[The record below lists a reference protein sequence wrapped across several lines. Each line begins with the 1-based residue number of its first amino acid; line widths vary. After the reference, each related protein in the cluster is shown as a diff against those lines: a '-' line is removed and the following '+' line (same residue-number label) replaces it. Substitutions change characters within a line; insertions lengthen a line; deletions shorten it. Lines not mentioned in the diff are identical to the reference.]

1 MEEATKK
8 AQVLV
13 EALPYILN
21 FKNKFAVVK
30 YGGSVMR
37 EPRLARTILE
47 DIVFM
52 SAVGIK
58 VILVHGGGPR
68 ISEALAAKE
77 IKTRFVEGLRYTDA
91 ETIAVIKETLLTVN
105 RELISLIE
113 ELGGKAQGV
122 FPEDRVLGAI
132 KLTLTETDLGLV
144 GEIKEVNA
152 SFFDEICRAGIIPVV
167 VPLAFGADGLLYN
180 INADAAA
187 SKIAVG
193 LSAEKLV
200 FLTDQSGIMR
210 DRNNEESLISILRP
224 SQAKSLMED
233 EIITAGMLPKVR
245 AGLFAMENNVAKG
258 LVNGRYW
265 PPLMGTDNM
274 SDSSACEWLWILDS
288 PYTGSTPNTDWP
300 SRG

>member
-1 MEEATKK
+1 MKEATKK
-8 AQVLV
+8 ARVLV
-13 EALPYILN
+13 EALPYILR
-21 FKNKFAVVK
+21 FRNKFTVVK

-68 ISEALAAKE
+68 ISEALAARE
-77 IKTRFVEGLRYTDA
+77 IKTHFVEGLRYTGT
-91 ETIAVIKETLLTVN
+91 ETIAVIKETLLSIN

-113 ELGGKAQGV
+113 ELGGKARGV

-132 KLTLTETDLGLV
+132 KLTLTEANLGLV

-152 SFFDEICRAGIIPVV
+152 SFFDKICGAGVIPVV

-200 FLTDQSGIMR
+200 FLTDQAGVMR

-224 SQAKSLMED
+224 SQAKALVEE
-233 EIITAGMLPKVR
+233 EIITAGMLPKIR
-245 AGLFAMENNVAKG
+245 AGLLAMKNGVAKVH
-258 LVNGRYW
+258 LVGGHIPHTLLLEIFTNQGV
-265 PPLMGTDNM
+265 GT
-274 SDSSACEWLWILDS
+274 EII
-288 PYTGSTPNTDWP
+288 PE
-300 SRG
+300 

>member
-8 AQVLV
+8 AQVLI
-13 EALPYILN
+13 EAMPYILN

-30 YGGSVMR
+30 YGGSVIR
-37 EPRLARTILE
+37 ESRLARTILE

-91 ETIAVIKETLLTVN
+91 ETIAVIRETLLSVN
-105 RELISLIE
+105 QELISLVE
-113 ELGGKAQGV
+113 ELGGKARGV

-144 GEIKEVNA
+144 GEIKEINTF
-152 SFFDEICRAGIIPVV
+152 FFDETCGAGVIPVV

-180 INADAAA
+180 INADAVA

-200 FLTDQSGIMR
+200 FLTDQTGIMR
-210 DRNNEESLISILRP
+210 DRSNEESLISILRP
-224 SQAKSLMED
+224 SQAKALVEE

-245 AGLFAMENNVAKG
+245 AGLFAMENGVAKVH
-258 LVNGRYW
+258 LVGGYIPHTLLLEIFTNQGV
-265 PPLMGTDNM
+265 GT
-274 SDSSACEWLWILDS
+274 EIV
-288 PYTGSTPNTDWP
+288 PE
-300 SRG
+300 

>member
-8 AQVLV
+8 AQVLI
-13 EALPYILN
+13 EAMPYILN

-68 ISEALAAKE
+68 ISEALAAKG
-77 IKTRFVEGLRYTDA
+77 IKTRFIEGLRYTDA
-91 ETIAVIKETLLTVN
+91 ETIAVIKETLLSVN
-105 RELISLIE
+105 QELISLIE
-113 ELGGKAQGV
+113 ELGGKARGV

-132 KLTLTETDLGLV
+132 KLTLTEADLGLV

-152 SFFDEICRAGIIPVV
+152 SFFDENCRAGVIPVV

-200 FLTDQSGIMR
+200 FLTDQAGIMR
-210 DRNNEESLISILRP
+210 DRSNEESLISVLRP
-224 SQAKSLMED
+224 RQAKALVEE

-245 AGLFAMENNVAKG
+245 AGLFAMENNVTKVHLIG
-258 LVNGRYW
+258 GHIPHTLLLEIFTNQGV
-265 PPLMGTDNM
+265 GT
-274 SDSSACEWLWILDS
+274 EIV
-288 PYTGSTPNTDWP
+288 PE
-300 SRG
+300 

>member
-13 EALPYILN
+13 EAMPYILN

-68 ISEALAAKE
+68 ISEALAAKK

-91 ETIAVIKETLLTVN
+91 EAIAVIKETLLSVN
-105 RELISLIE
+105 QELVSLIE
-113 ELGGKAQGV
+113 EFGGKARGV

-132 KLTLTETDLGLV
+132 KFTRTEANLGLV

-152 SFFDEICRAGIIPVV
+152 SFFDETCRAGIIPVV
-167 VPLAFGADGLLYN
+167 IPLAFGADGLLYN

-187 SKIAVG
+187 SKIAVS

-200 FLTDQSGIMR
+200 FLTDQAGIMR

-224 SQAKSLMED
+224 SQAKTLVEE

-245 AGLFAMENNVAKG
+245 AGLFAMENGVAKVH
-258 LVNGRYW
+258 LVGGHI
-265 PPLMGTDNM
+265 PHTLLLEIFTTQGVGT
-274 SDSSACEWLWILDS
+274 EIV
-288 PYTGSTPNTDWP
+288 PE
-300 SRG
+300 

>member
-8 AQVLV
+8 AQVLI
-13 EALPYILN
+13 EAMPYILN

-91 ETIAVIKETLLTVN
+91 ETITVIRETLLSIN
-105 RELISLIE
+105 QELISLIE
-113 ELGGKAQGV
+113 EFGGKAKGV

-132 KLTLTETDLGLV
+132 KLTLSEAELGLV
-144 GEIKEVNA
+144 GEIKEVNTP
-152 SFFDEICRAGIIPVV
+152 FFDETCNAGIIPVV
-167 VPLAFGADGLLYN
+167 IPLAFGADGLLYN
-180 INADAAA
+180 INADATA

-200 FLTDQSGIMR
+200 FLTNQAGIMR
-210 DRNNEESLISILRP
+210 DQNNEESLISILRP
-224 SQAKSLMED
+224 SQAKALIKEK
-233 EIITAGMLPKVR
+233 IITAGMLPKVR
-245 AGLFAMENNVAKG
+245 AGLFAMENNVAKVH
-258 LVNGRYW
+258 LVGGHIPHTLLLEIFTNQGV
-265 PPLMGTDNM
+265 GT
-274 SDSSACEWLWILDS
+274 EIV
-288 PYTGSTPNTDWP
+288 PE
-300 SRG
+300 

>member
-13 EALPYILN
+13 EAMPYILN

-68 ISEALAAKE
+68 ISEALTAKE
-77 IKTRFVEGLRYTDA
+77 IKTRFIDGLRYTDA
-91 ETIAVIKETLLTVN
+91 ETIAVIKETLLSVN
-105 RELISLIE
+105 QELISLIE
-113 ELGGKAQGV
+113 ELRGKARGV

-132 KLTLTETDLGLV
+132 KFTLTEANLGLV

-152 SFFDEICRAGIIPVV
+152 SFFDETCRAGIIPVV
-167 VPLAFGADGLLYN
+167 IPLAFGADGLLYN

-200 FLTDQSGIMR
+200 FLTDQAGIMR
-210 DRNNEESLISILRP
+210 DRSNEESLISILRP
-224 SQAKSLMED
+224 SQAKVLVEE

-245 AGLFAMENNVAKG
+245 AGLFAMENGVAKVH
-258 LVNGRYW
+258 LVGGHIPHTLLLEIFTNQGV
-265 PPLMGTDNM
+265 GT
-274 SDSSACEWLWILDS
+274 EIV
-288 PYTGSTPNTDWP
+288 PE
-300 SRG
+300 